1 MKTPRA
7 DSFKRFFKRSGLPS
21 RELEFLTRQL
31 ATLLQAGLPLDQCLA
46 VLSEQT
52 SGHAAREIFLGVR
65 AAVREGG
72 SFARALG
79 RYPLEFSDSYRAVVA
94 AGELSGSLPQ
104 VLGRLADA
112 LKTQNALKAGL
123 LGALAYPIIVSCVAF
138 LIVMGLMAYVVPQVV
153 GVLVAQ
159 QQSLPLLTQGL
170 ILLSDTLSAWG
181 GLIALLIS
189 MGAVIFVF
197 YYRTKIDFRTQTD
210 RRLLDLPLVGGLIR
224 LSETARFAS
233 MLSIMLDGG
242 VALPSALHHST
253 QALKNHWL
261 RSQAIQVNGLVRE
274 GAPLGR
280 ALDSTGAFPNLLVQ
294 MAMTGERSGELSR
307 MLGIAA
313 KEFEDGL
320 GYRTTLLTAILEP
333 ILILVMGGLVLLI
346 VLAVM
351 MPLIEMNALV
361 R

>member
-1 MKTPRA
+1 MKTSRI
-7 DSFKRFFKRSGLPS
+7 DSFRGGFKRSGLPS

-31 ATLLQAGLPLDQCLA
+31 ATLLQAGLPLDQGLA

-52 SGHAAREIFLGVR
+52 SGEAAREIFLGVR

-79 RYPLEFSDSYRAVVA
+79 RYPIEFSDSYRAVVA

-104 VLGRLADA
+104 VLGKLADA

-123 LGALAYPIIVSCVAF
+123 LGALAYPIIVSLVAF

-159 QQSLPLLTQGL
+159 KQSLPLLTQGL
-170 ILLSDTLSAWG
+170 ILLSNALSAWG
-181 GLIALLIS
+181 GLTLFLVVS
-189 MGAVIFVF
+189 GLAVFVVR
-197 YYRTKIDFRTQTD
+197 YRTRTDFRIKVD
-210 RRLLDLPLVGGLIR
+210 KRLLGLPLVGALVR
-224 LSETARFAS
+224 LSETARFAN
-233 MLSIMLDGG
+233 MLSIMLYGG
-242 VALPSALHHST
+242 VALPTALHHSA
-253 QALKNHWL
+253 QALKNRWL
-261 RSQAIQVNGLVRE
+261 RSQAVQVNSLVRE

-280 ALDSTGAFPNLLVQ
+280 ALESTGAFPNLLVQ
-294 MAMTGERSGELSR
+294 MAMTGERSGQLSQ

-333 ILILVMGGLVLLI
+333 VLILIMGGVVLLI
-346 VLAVM
+346 VMAVM
-351 MPLIEMNALV
+351 MPLIEMNSLV